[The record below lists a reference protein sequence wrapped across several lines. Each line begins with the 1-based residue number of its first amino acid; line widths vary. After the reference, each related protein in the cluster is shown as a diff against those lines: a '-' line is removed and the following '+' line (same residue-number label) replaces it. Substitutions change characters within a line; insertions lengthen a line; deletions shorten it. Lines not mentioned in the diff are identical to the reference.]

1 MSFSEDEIEDL
12 KQLFAANNRT
22 LLAEFNQTL
31 DQKLDQKLEE
41 KLEEKL
47 EQKFDEKL
55 KPLEER
61 LNQKI
66 DDLADFVRESLD
78 TSNEAT
84 GEQLADHER
93 RITKLER
100 VAA

>member
-22 LLAEFNQTL
+22 LMAEFNQTL
-31 DQKLDQKLEE
+31 DQKLDQKL
-41 KLEEKL
+41 
-47 EQKFDEKL
+47 DEKL
-55 KPLEER
+55 DEKLDQKLRPLEER

-78 TSNEAT
+78 TSNEVT

-93 RITKLER
+93 RIVKLEQ
-100 VAA
+100 AAA